1 MKLST
6 LILSSSSSLL
16 HRRGISNN
24 KRWFSSTINYENYL
38 SKRSK
43 LRQPSAIRAL
53 QPLLSI
59 PGMISLG
66 GGMPNQETFPFRK
79 ITCEMLDG
87 TIIDVCD
94 EETIDESFQ
103 YSPTQ
108 GIPRLVKQLEILQ
121 QKEHNNNSENSRLC
135 ITTGSQDA
143 LGKAFDMLLDEDSS
157 LIIEDPTYSGSLAY
171 LKPMN
176 CFLKGVKTDKHGM
189 MPDELE
195 HVLENWEHENI
206 GKPKPKCIYIIP
218 TGSNPTGATMP
229 ISRKQKIYE
238 IAVKHDLLIL
248 EDDPYYYMQF
258 NEDEDDGQNN
268 TRVQSF
274 YSIDDNAENGGR
286 VIRFDSF
293 SKLISSG
300 LRIGFVTG
308 PTELI
313 ERIELHSQ
321 STTLHTS
328 GISQSI
334 VASYFD
340 YLKSWSTNGDGNDN
354 MNEDDKMY
362 QGFLKHV
369 GKICAFYKHRRDVF
383 LKSADM
389 HLTGLCEWNNPS
401 AGMFVW
407 IKVNNC
413 NDTLK
418 LVKEKALD
426 AKVIF
431 VPGESFF
438 SNGDVEPSNYVR
450 AAYSTA
456 GLDDMDE
463 ALKRFAAICKTIPE
477 LSIEEESTENVE
489 TTMPLTIESDQSM
502 ETNETEI
509 NTTERI
515 TGQVSKFIASKGY
528 GFINATDG
536 RNIFVHVRSLKTKES
551 AITRF
556 LHDGEYVSFTVSE
569 EGHRDDGSVH
579 RCPWK
584 AENVKGVFGG
594 SLACEYFN
602 LSNQRKL
609 LEKAEQDE
617 QYHQKRLSKSRL
629 KE

>member
-206 GKPKPKCIYIIP
+206 GKPKPKCI
-218 TGSNPTGATMP
+218 SM
-229 ISRKQKIYE
+229 
-238 IAVKHDLLIL
+238 
-248 EDDPYYYMQF
+248 
-258 NEDEDDGQNN
+258 
-268 TRVQSF
+268 
-274 YSIDDNAENGGR
+274 
-286 VIRFDSF
+286 
-293 SKLISSG
+293 
-300 LRIGFVTG
+300 
-308 PTELI
+308 
-313 ERIELHSQ
+313 
-321 STTLHTS
+321 
-328 GISQSI
+328 
-334 VASYFD
+334 
-340 YLKSWSTNGDGNDN
+340 
-354 MNEDDKMY
+354 
-362 QGFLKHV
+362 
-369 GKICAFYKHRRDVF
+369 
-383 LKSADM
+383 
-389 HLTGLCEWNNPS
+389 
-401 AGMFVW
+401 
-407 IKVNNC
+407 
-413 NDTLK
+413 
-418 LVKEKALD
+418 
-426 AKVIF
+426 
-431 VPGESFF
+431 
-438 SNGDVEPSNYVR
+438 
-450 AAYSTA
+450 
-456 GLDDMDE
+456 
-463 ALKRFAAICKTIPE
+463 
-477 LSIEEESTENVE
+477 LSI
-489 TTMPLTIESDQSM
+489 P
-502 ETNETEI
+502 
-509 NTTERI
+509 
-515 TGQVSKFIASKGY
+515 
-528 GFINATDG
+528 
-536 RNIFVHVRSLKTKES
+536 
-551 AITRF
+551 
-556 LHDGEYVSFTVSE
+556 
-569 EGHRDDGSVH
+569 
-579 RCPWK
+579 
-584 AENVKGVFGG
+584 
-594 SLACEYFN
+594 
-602 LSNQRKL
+602 
-609 LEKAEQDE
+609 
-617 QYHQKRLSKSRL
+617 
-629 KE
+629 

>member
-1 MKLST
+1 M
-6 LILSSSSSLL
+6 
-16 HRRGISNN
+16 
-24 KRWFSSTINYENYL
+24 
-38 SKRSK
+38 
-43 LRQPSAIRAL
+43 
-53 QPLLSI
+53 
-59 PGMISLG
+59 
-66 GGMPNQETFPFRK
+66 
-79 ITCEMLDG
+79 
-87 TIIDVCD
+87 
-94 EETIDESFQ
+94 
-103 YSPTQ
+103 
-108 GIPRLVKQLEILQ
+108 
-121 QKEHNNNSENSRLC
+121 
-135 ITTGSQDA
+135 
-143 LGKAFDMLLDEDSS
+143 
-157 LIIEDPTYSGSLAY
+157 
-171 LKPMN
+171 
-176 CFLKGVKTDKHGM
+176 
-189 MPDELE
+189 
-195 HVLENWEHENI
+195 
-206 GKPKPKCIYIIP
+206 
-218 TGSNPTGATMP
+218 
-229 ISRKQKIYE
+229 
-238 IAVKHDLLIL
+238 
-248 EDDPYYYMQF
+248 
-258 NEDEDDGQNN
+258 
-268 TRVQSF
+268 
-274 YSIDDNAENGGR
+274 
-286 VIRFDSF
+286 
-293 SKLISSG
+293 
-300 LRIGFVTG
+300 
-308 PTELI
+308 
-313 ERIELHSQ
+313 
-321 STTLHTS
+321 
-328 GISQSI
+328 
-334 VASYFD
+334 
-340 YLKSWSTNGDGNDN
+340 
-354 MNEDDKMY
+354 
-362 QGFLKHV
+362 
-369 GKICAFYKHRRDVF
+369 
-383 LKSADM
+383 
-389 HLTGLCEWNNPS
+389 
-401 AGMFVW
+401 
-407 IKVNNC
+407 NNC

-463 ALKRFAAICKTIPE
+463 ALKRFAVICKTIPE